1 MAIPLHKPVS
11 AAGQLYLDDCL
22 ARAAAAVQEWQARWP
37 AIAPH
42 PAQQID
48 PASFERAWHEYAARL
63 QTNPPFFHP
72 GYAAQMIRP
81 PHPVAVLGYLAAM
94 LINPN
99 NYDHAG
105 GPATAEMEH
114 EAIAMITAMLH
125 LPHSASGHLAS
136 GGTIANLEALWVA
149 RELGPRGAVAVSDQ
163 AHFAHFRNCALL
175 GVECVK
181 VATDDAGR
189 IDVDRLEQMLRRQ
202 RIGTVVATA
211 GTTALGAVDP
221 IDELIALRERYGF
234 RLHADACYGGF
245 FAALAW
251 RGDTHVPAA
260 PLKALAQCDSVTP
273 DPHKHGLQP
282 LGCSAMLWREA
293 PPPSL
298 YGKAPGYAE
307 FTPGEVNP
315 GAAGLECSR
324 AGAAA
329 GALWLTLK
337 CLPLDTEH
345 GFAGILSATL
355 AAAWRWAELIRESDD
370 FVLYADP
377 DLDIVTF
384 LPRGMRSVSELDR
397 ICRALVAALRD
408 ATPPFYL
415 GLLKVNTDRIV
426 ARCPGITADAPECHI
441 LRAVLMKPE
450 QEAAVNAMHTRL
462 VESWRTIGLAG
473 R

>member
-1 MAIPLHKPVS
+1 
-11 AAGQLYLDDCL
+11 
-22 ARAAAAVQEWQARWP
+22 
-37 AIAPH
+37 
-42 PAQQID
+42 
-48 PASFERAWHEYAARL
+48 
-63 QTNPPFFHP
+63 
-72 GYAAQMIRP
+72 
-81 PHPVAVLGYLAAM
+81 
-94 LINPN
+94 
-99 NYDHAG
+99 
-105 GPATAEMEH
+105 
-114 EAIAMITAMLH
+114 
-125 LPHSASGHLAS
+125 
-136 GGTIANLEALWVA
+136 
-149 RELGPRGAVAVSDQ
+149 
-163 AHFAHFRNCALL
+163 
-175 GVECVK
+175 
-181 VATDDAGR
+181 
-189 IDVDRLEQMLRRQ
+189 
-202 RIGTVVATA
+202 
-211 GTTALGAVDP
+211 
-221 IDELIALRERYGF
+221 
-234 RLHADACYGGF
+234 
-245 FAALAW
+245 
-251 RGDTHVPAA
+251 
-260 PLKALAQCDSVTP
+260 
-273 DPHKHGLQP
+273 
-282 LGCSAMLWREA
+282 MLWREA

-337 CLPLDTEH
+337 CLPFDAEP

-355 AAAWRWAELIRESDD
+355 AAARRWAELIRESDD